1 MPFFFNFFQIG
12 FCLYH
17 FITNRRKCILNI
29 KSKPFY
35 ASHRRS
41 PITKFVFFLRSF
53 SLSEFNEPA
62 EVPHAIS
69 EEDTIIEAEITHSGS
84 DQETT
89 KLDLRSS
96 TDEERLDSKSHL
108 GNKSSS
114 PSEPI
119 STLCL
124 TMRRQIISR

>member
-41 PITKFVFFLRSF
+41 PITKFVFFPQNCFSFLRKTPQNIACQVLLKWTPNLQILNKFCAEQFLLSHATSISAHFKDLGQSLEQICARKSRINVKMYPHQISSF
-53 SLSEFNEPA
+53 KTSQF
-62 EVPHAIS
+62 
-69 EEDTIIEAEITHSGS
+69 
-84 DQETT
+84 
-89 KLDLRSS
+89 
-96 TDEERLDSKSHL
+96 
-108 GNKSSS
+108 
-114 PSEPI
+114 
-119 STLCL
+119 
-124 TMRRQIISR
+124 